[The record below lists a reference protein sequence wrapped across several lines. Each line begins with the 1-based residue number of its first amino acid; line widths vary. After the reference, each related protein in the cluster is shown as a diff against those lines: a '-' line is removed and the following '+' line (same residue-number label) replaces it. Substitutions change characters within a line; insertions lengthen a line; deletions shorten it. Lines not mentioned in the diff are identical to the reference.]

1 MKHFLIVLV
10 FFVVLVF
17 SFTLNAQITFERWYG
32 GTGDDYGSSVAQTS
46 DGGYIIAGYTESF
59 GAGENDVYLIKT
71 DSLGYVLWTKTYG
84 GLLLDKAYS
93 IQETVDSGYII
104 TGVTMS
110 FGAGSYDV
118 WLLKTDANG
127 DTLWAKTYGGMYG
140 DGGEAVDITSDGGYI
155 IIGWTNPTSGY
166 NYNFYLI
173 KTDEYG
179 ETLWTGSYGTPGSS
193 AFSGQQTSDDGYI
206 ATGFTGGWEDI
217 LLVKTDSNG
226 DTLWSRIYGGY
237 DWEYMRSV
245 KQTLDGGYILAG
257 WTWSFGAGWEDVYII
272 RTDSIGD
279 TLWTRVYGG
288 TSYDEGYSVV
298 PAAGGGYL
306 VVGYTNSFSVGYSDV
321 WILRLDANGDTI
333 WTKTYGGMLSD
344 QAREVQ
350 KTHDGGYVIVGYTGS
365 FGAGGRDVYLI
376 KTDVNGNVGIEEKKD
391 QRHKTTDLRL
401 LCYPN
406 PFTTSTTISFTRKE
420 QRAKGTGLR
429 IYDES
434 GRLIESIPLTS
445 NQLSLGTE
453 LKPGIYF
460 LKVDGVNVGKVVK
473 VR

>member
-1 MKHFLIVLV
+1 MTK
-10 FFVVLVF
+10 
-17 SFTLNAQITFERWYG
+17 
-32 GTGDDYGSSVAQTS
+32 
-46 DGGYIIAGYTESF
+46 SF
-59 GAGENDVYLIKT
+59 GI
-71 DSLGYVLWTKTYG
+71 
-84 GLLLDKAYS
+84 
-93 IQETVDSGYII
+93 
-104 TGVTMS
+104 GV
-110 FGAGSYDV
+110 GDV

-127 DTLWAKTYGGMYG
+127 DTLWTKTYGGTGY
-140 DGGEAVDITSDGGYI
+140 DGGESVDMTSDGGYI
-155 IIGWTNPTSGY
+155 VVGWTNSFVG
-166 NYNFYLI
+166 NWDFYFI
-173 KTDEYG
+173 KIDAYG
-179 ETLWTGSYGTPGSS
+179 DTLWTKAYDDGTANA
-193 AFSGQQTSDDGYI
+193 AFSGQQTHDGGYI
-206 ATGFTGGWEDI
+206 ATGFSGGWEDV
-217 LLVKTDSNG
+217 LLVKTDPNG
-226 DTLWSRIYGGY
+226 DTLWTRIYGGY

-406 PFTTSTTISFTRKE
+406 PFSTKAEIRFQVSGVGGGTNTYHPTPTS
-420 QRAKGTGLR
+420 LN
-429 IYDES
+429 IYDAC
-434 GRLIESIPLTS
+434 GRLVRSFPSSL
-445 NQLSLGTE
+445 LSLHSSVTWDGKDNAGNQVENGVYFVRLHSGNYT
-453 LKPGIYF
+453 LKK
-460 LKVDGVNVGKVVK
+460 KVILVK
-473 VR
+473 